1 MLLIEDILKFSTL
14 SEREKFAFLSNL
26 TPEDIM
32 NLKDN
37 SSNIGKSDLEKQ
49 VTNKCED
56 IISFYFENVYND
68 NVFDK
73 RIDFYKSELE
83 ELLSAMDGQQLDEE
97 LLNKLDVFF
106 ENTYKIV
113 LEKVFEKF
121 KKRIVSMNN
130 TGKNY
135 APLTFSFI
143 MMQLAGKPKD
153 NAIAWYLEDK
163 YRRKFLEYGLDEWGL
178 ININIM
184 RSSGY
189 TENIEDE
196 LLFDFSKEE
205 VFYLH
210 RYNYSMQVTFS
221 PTKHKQ
227 YCMEKK
233 MQDKK
238 Q

>member
-1 MLLIEDILKFSTL
+1 MLLAEDILKFSTL
-14 SEREKFAFLSNL
+14 SEKEKVEFLSKL
-26 TPEDIM
+26 TLQDICE
-32 NLKDN
+32 LKDN
-37 SSNIGKSDLEKQ
+37 SSNVGKSDLEKQ
-49 VTNKCED
+49 VTNKCKD
-56 IISFYFENVYND
+56 IISFYFENIHND

-73 RIDFYKSELE
+73 RIEFYKSELE
-83 ELLSAMDGQQLDEE
+83 QLLSEIDGQKLDEE

-121 KKRIVSMNN
+121 KKRIISMNN

-135 APLTFSFI
+135 APLTFSFV

-163 YRRKFLEYGLDEWGL
+163 YREKFLEYGLDEWGF
-178 ININIM
+178 INVNIM

-196 LLFDFSKEE
+196 LLFGFKKED

-227 YCMEKK
+227 YRIEKK
-233 MQDKK
+233 MQENK

>member
-14 SEREKFAFLSNL
+14 SEKEKIEFLSNL
-26 TPEDIM
+26 TSQEIIE
-32 NLKDN
+32 LKNN
-37 SSNIGKSDLEKQ
+37 SSNIGKSDLETQ
-49 VTNKCED
+49 VINMCKD
-56 IISFYFENVYND
+56 IISFYFENVHSD

-73 RIDFYKSELE
+73 KIEIYKSELE
-83 ELLSAMDGQQLDEE
+83 HLLSEIDAQQLDEE

-113 LEKVFEKF
+113 LEKALEKF
-121 KKRIVSMNN
+121 RKRI
-130 TGKNY
+130 TTKKGHDKNY
-135 APLTFSFI
+135 APLTFSFV
-143 MMQLAGKPKD
+143 MMQLARRPKD

-163 YRRKFLEYGLDEWGL
+163 YREKFLEYGLDEFGF
-178 ININIM
+178 INVNIV
-184 RSSGY
+184 RSTGY
-189 TENIEDE
+189 IENIEDE
-196 LLFDFSKEE
+196 LLFGFKKED

-227 YCMEKK
+227 YCIEKK
-233 MQDKK
+233 MQENK

>member
-14 SEREKFAFLSNL
+14 SEKEKHDFLSSL
-26 TPEDIM
+26 TLEDIR
-32 NLKDN
+32 NLKSS
-37 SSNIGKSDLEKQ
+37 SSNVGKTDLEMQ
-49 VTNKCED
+49 VSNICKE
-56 IISFYFENVYND
+56 IISFYYENVYDND
-68 NVFDK
+68 FNK
-73 RIDFYKSELE
+73 RIDVYKSEIEHLLSGMCDQQFDE
-83 ELLSAMDGQQLDEE
+83 ELLS
-97 LLNKLDVFF
+97 KLDVFF
-106 ENTYKIV
+106 ENTNKIV

-121 KKRIVSMNN
+121 KKRLEKLKSQGN
-130 TGKNY
+130 NY
-135 APLTFSFI
+135 APLTFSFV

-163 YRRKFLEYGLDEWGL
+163 YREKFLEYGLDEWGF
-178 ININIM
+178 INVNIM

-227 YCMEKK
+227 YCIGKK
-233 MQDKK
+233 EDNK